1 MRPAG
6 LGREPEAIEVEV
18 RFERHPVMAPIV
30 FGDAAARVAPSRGI
44 LRRALARMIAAREQ
58 QARRQMN
65 AHLLGRD
72 DATLAALGCD
82 RATLEQ
88 AARDGYPP

>member
-1 MRPAG
+1 
-6 LGREPEAIEVEV
+6 
-18 RFERHPVMAPIV
+18 MATIT
-30 FGDAAARVAPSRGI
+30 FGDAAGRVAPSRGI

-65 AHLLGRD
+65 AHLLRRD
-72 DATLAALGCD
+72 DATLAAFGYD

-88 AARDGYPP
+88 ASRDGYPP